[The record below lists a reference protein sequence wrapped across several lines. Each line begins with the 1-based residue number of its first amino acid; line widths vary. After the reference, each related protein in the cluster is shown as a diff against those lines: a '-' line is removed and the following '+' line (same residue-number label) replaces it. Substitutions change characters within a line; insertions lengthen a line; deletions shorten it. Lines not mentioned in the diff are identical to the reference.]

1 MTRRSAVENASY
13 RAETENG
20 DFVDE
25 PSEDAIFML
34 IGDLN
39 LTDNTFIIIEP
50 LVDAPAWY
58 ASISLLGE
66 GAYEVEYRDARRS
79 DHELTT
85 ETDPSEIARDT
96 IIWLAHR

>member
-1 MTRRSAVENASY
+1 MALRSAFENASY

-39 LTDNTFIIIEP
+39 LADNTFITIEP
-50 LVDAPAWY
+50 VMDDPAWY
-58 ASISLLGE
+58 ASISLLTE
-66 GAYEVEYRDARRS
+66 GRYEVEYRDSRRS
-79 DHELTT
+79 DHQLTT
-85 ETDPSEIARDT
+85 ETSPSKIAKDT